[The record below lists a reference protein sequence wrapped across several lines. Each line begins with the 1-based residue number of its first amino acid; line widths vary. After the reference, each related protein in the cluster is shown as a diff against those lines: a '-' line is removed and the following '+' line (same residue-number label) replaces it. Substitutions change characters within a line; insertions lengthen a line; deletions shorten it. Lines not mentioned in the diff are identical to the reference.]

1 MARVTVEDCL
11 RRIDNRFSLVH
22 LAAKRVRQL
31 REGAPP
37 HLEVKNKEV
46 VLALREI
53 ASGDVYPVS
62 AEEAEI
68 ERAAAEERE
77 RARIAQAVAEA
88 EAQARAAAALSMD
101 EDEEDEED
109 LEEEDNGD
117 QGQDRG

>member
-11 RRIDNRFSLVH
+11 RQVDNRFSLVH

-37 HLEVKNKEV
+37 QLESKNKEV

-62 AEEAEI
+62 AETAAQ
-68 ERAAAEERE
+68 ERAQARERE
-77 RARIAQAVAEA
+77 RERLS
-88 EAQARAAAALSMD
+88 AAAAAAAAVQPEVDTEESED
-101 EDEEDEED
+101 EDE
-109 LEEEDNGD
+109 
-117 QGQDRG
+117 